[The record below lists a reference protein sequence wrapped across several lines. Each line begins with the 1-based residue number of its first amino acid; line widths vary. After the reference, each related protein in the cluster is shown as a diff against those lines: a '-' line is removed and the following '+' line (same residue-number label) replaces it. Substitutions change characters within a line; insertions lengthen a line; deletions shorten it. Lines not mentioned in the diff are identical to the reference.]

1 MRRLILLLCFIL
13 TMFANMMAGEH
24 RTVIISLD
32 GCRWDY
38 PLMYDTP
45 NLDEIGKTGV
55 SGIMQ
60 PSFPSLTFPNHYTLA
75 TGLVPDHH
83 GIIGNTFYDKES
95 GLTFSLGNKQTKQD
109 PRFWGGEPI
118 WITAKKQGKR
128 VGVVYWPGS
137 DVAIQG
143 TYPDYYFDY
152 EKKPLLTFTERIAE
166 IEHMLKMPED
176 KRPQLIMA
184 YFDEPDHSGHS
195 FGPESKQT
203 RKAIETL
210 DCLIGQLWND
220 IKRMPDAGDINLIIT
235 SDHGMGRN
243 SKQRII
249 HVKDY
254 LDKNWYEKVTY
265 GFPTMIAP
273 KKGCE
278 AKILKALQNV
288 PHLRAY
294 KKTEVPK
301 YLNYGTNKNIDGIVV
316 ITDIGFVTGE
326 GDRVLNGNH
335 GFDPTY
341 GDMNVIFRAVGPDFK
356 SGYTKEE
363 TFKNVNVYPLFTH
376 LLGTTP
382 APCDG
387 NVDEVKDL
395 LK

>member
-24 RTVIISLD
+24 RTIIISLD

-38 PLMYDTP
+38 PFMYDTP

-363 TFKNVNVYPLFTH
+363 TFKNVNVYPLLNH

>member
-24 RTVIISLD
+24 RTIIISLD

-38 PLMYDTP
+38 PFMYDTP

-118 WITAKKQGKR
+118 WLTAKKQGKR

-316 ITDIGFVTGE
+316 ITDFGFVTGE

-363 TFKNVNVYPLFTH
+363 TFKNVNVYPLLTH

>member
-1 MRRLILLLCFIL
+1 
-13 TMFANMMAGEH
+13 MFANMMAGEH
-24 RTVIISLD
+24 RTIIISLD

-38 PLMYDTP
+38 PFMYDTP

-118 WITAKKQGKR
+118 WLTAKKQGKR

-363 TFKNVNVYPLFTH
+363 TFKNVNVYPLLTH

>member
-1 MRRLILLLCFIL
+1 
-13 TMFANMMAGEH
+13 
-24 RTVIISLD
+24 
-32 GCRWDY
+32 
-38 PLMYDTP
+38 
-45 NLDEIGKTGV
+45 
-55 SGIMQ
+55 
-60 PSFPSLTFPNHYTLA
+60 
-75 TGLVPDHH
+75 
-83 GIIGNTFYDKES
+83 
-95 GLTFSLGNKQTKQD
+95 
-109 PRFWGGEPI
+109 
-118 WITAKKQGKR
+118 
-128 VGVVYWPGS
+128 
-137 DVAIQG
+137 
-143 TYPDYYFDY
+143 
-152 EKKPLLTFTERIAE
+152 
-166 IEHMLKMPED
+166 
-176 KRPQLIMA
+176 
-184 YFDEPDHSGHS
+184 
-195 FGPESKQT
+195 
-203 RKAIETL
+203 
-210 DCLIGQLWND
+210 
-220 IKRMPDAGDINLIIT
+220 MPDAGDINLIIT

-254 LDKNWYEKVTY
+254 LDKNRYEKVTY

-363 TFKNVNVYPLFTH
+363 TFKNVNVYPLLNH

-382 APCDG
+382 APYDG

>member
-1 MRRLILLLCFIL
+1 M
-13 TMFANMMAGEH
+13 
-24 RTVIISLD
+24 
-32 GCRWDY
+32 
-38 PLMYDTP
+38 
-45 NLDEIGKTGV
+45 
-55 SGIMQ
+55 
-60 PSFPSLTFPNHYTLA
+60 
-75 TGLVPDHH
+75 PDHH

-118 WITAKKQGKR
+118 WLTAKKQGKR

-265 GFPTMIAP
+265 LSLIH
-273 KKGCE
+273 
-278 AKILKALQNV
+278 I
-288 PHLRAY
+288 
-294 KKTEVPK
+294 
-301 YLNYGTNKNIDGIVV
+301 
-316 ITDIGFVTGE
+316 
-326 GDRVLNGNH
+326 
-335 GFDPTY
+335 
-341 GDMNVIFRAVGPDFK
+341 
-356 SGYTKEE
+356 
-363 TFKNVNVYPLFTH
+363 
-376 LLGTTP
+376 
-382 APCDG
+382 
-387 NVDEVKDL
+387 
-395 LK
+395 

>member
-1 MRRLILLLCFIL
+1 
-13 TMFANMMAGEH
+13 
-24 RTVIISLD
+24 
-32 GCRWDY
+32 
-38 PLMYDTP
+38 MYDTP

-363 TFKNVNVYPLFTH
+363 TFKNVNVYPLLNH

>member
-24 RTVIISLD
+24 RTIIISLD

-38 PLMYDTP
+38 PFMYDTP

-118 WITAKKQGKR
+118 WLTAKKQGKR

-363 TFKNVNVYPLFTH
+363 TFKNVNVYPLLTH